1 MVSILPVKDR
11 QMQNANEIIP
21 RVWLGN
27 RFAAWDKQWL
37 EEKKVRAIFNCTKDL
52 HFIDGINAT
61 RYRVPVHDNLEP
73 AEINNMTL
81 WSPEIAYKVLHEYN
95 QGHTILI
102 HCAAG
107 MQRSAAVLT
116 IFLITLTGES
126 APVLM
131 SHIRRKRPITFVPQ
145 VNFRKSIEYYDELY
159 HKEIVKKVQ
168 KKRSI
173 EEYE

>member
-1 MVSILPVKDR
+1 
-11 QMQNANEIIP
+11 MQNAHEIIP

-27 RFAAWDKQWL
+27 RFAAWDVDWL
-37 EEKKVRAIFNCTKDL
+37 REKNITAIFNCSKDL
-52 HFIDGINAT
+52 KFAEGIKAT
-61 RYRVPVHDNLEP
+61 RYRVPVEDNLEP

-81 WSPEIAYKVLHEYN
+81 WTPEIAYKVTHEYN
-95 QGHTILI
+95 QGKNILI

-116 IFLITLTGES
+116 IFLITITGER

-131 SHIRRKRPITFVPQ
+131 SHIRRKRHIAFVPQ

-159 HKEIVKKVQ
+159 HREIITKVNENRLKKFNI
-168 KKRSI
+168 S
-173 EEYE
+173 E